1 MNSLILYLESG
12 GESMSRKK
20 WYCILLIL
28 EAILY
33 LVSYGSSLVVSYSS
47 QNLNENT
54 SLFTVSSIFSI
65 WNGMIICWVI
75 WRIMKQRLNVEG
87 LIAVLLL
94 SITQLLMFFLPPF
107 SPTNLMNI
115 SFVLNIICL
124 IWIWLLIKNVEMR
137 ELLNNWKS
145 KDGWKSS
152 IAYLALF
159 VASTNISPL
168 FSPLFILIGMDRTSS
183 DIYASTLQ
191 YTVMELMFLL
201 LINVMITST
210 SDKLQKVFS
219 LLIVLSSLVEIGV
232 VYSFISRIS
241 FYGLFYL
248 LLSIYIVCRVFG
260 LFEKVADSW
269 ESKVKVQDLSSF
281 ETKPEMEYP
290 QVEGEIDVNDQLNAE
305 IRSNNDKENSP
316 KRIILQSSWLWSALI
331 IAVCHLGIIIFP
343 LFLGNPMYLLILYIG
358 AIHYICFM
366 IATIL
371 LFIGMRKGSKGLL
384 NAAAILFVIS
394 IIGTPDTYWIVPNS
408 LSFILG
414 VLVFIGTILFK
425 NGD

>member
-1 MNSLILYLESG
+1 
-12 GESMSRKK
+12 MSRKK

-33 LVSYGSSLVVSYSS
+33 LVSYGSSLVESYNA
-47 QNLNENT
+47 QNLNGDIP
-54 SLFTVSSIFSI
+54 LFTASSIFSI
-65 WNGMIICWVI
+65 WNGMIICWLI

-107 SPTNLMNI
+107 SPTNLLNI

-152 IAYLALF
+152 IAYLVLF
-159 VASTNISPL
+159 VASTNI
-168 FSPLFILIGMDRTSS
+168 SPLFILIGMDRTS
-183 DIYASTLQ
+183 DIYAFTLR
-191 YTVMELMFLL
+191 YSVMELMFLL

-219 LLIVLSSLVEIGV
+219 LLLILSSLVEIGI
-232 VYSFISRIS
+232 VYSFITRIS

-248 LLSIYIVCRVFG
+248 LLSIYIACRVFG

-269 ESKVKVQDLSSF
+269 ESKVKVQDLSSI
-281 ETKPEMEYP
+281 ETKSEMENS
-290 QVEGEIDVNDQLNAE
+290 QVEGEIDVNDLLNAD
-305 IRSNNDKENSP
+305 IQSNNDKENSP
-316 KRIILQSSWLWSALI
+316 KRIILHSSWLWSALI
-331 IAVCHLGIIIFP
+331 IAVCHLGIMIFP

-394 IIGTPDTYWIVPNS
+394 IIGTPDTYWIGPNI

-425 NGD
+425 NED

>member
-1 MNSLILYLESG
+1 MNRYILFLESG

-20 WYCILLIL
+20 WYGILLIL

-33 LVSYGSSLVVSYSS
+33 LVSYGSSIVVNYSS
-47 QNLNENT
+47 QNLNGNT
-54 SLFTVSSIFSI
+54 PLITTSSIFSI

-94 SITQLLMFFLPPF
+94 SITQLLMYFLPPF
-107 SPTNLMNI
+107 SLTNLMNI

-124 IWIWLLIKNVEMR
+124 IWICLLIKNVEMR

-152 IAYLALF
+152 IAYLVLF
-159 VASTNISPL
+159 VASTNI
-168 FSPLFILIGMDRTSS
+168 SPLFILIGMDRTS
-183 DIYASTLQ
+183 DIYAFTLR
-191 YTVMELMFLL
+191 YSVMELMFLF

-210 SDKLQKVFS
+210 SEKLQKVFS
-219 LLIVLSSLVEIGV
+219 LLLILSSLVEIGI

-260 LFEKVADSW
+260 LLEKVADSW
-269 ESKVKVQDLSSF
+269 ESKVKVQDVSSI

-316 KRIILQSSWLWSALI
+316 KRIIFQSSWLWSALI
-331 IAVCHLGIIIFP
+331 IAVCHLGIMIFP

-384 NAAAILFVIS
+384 NAAAISFIIS
-394 IIGTPDTYWIVPNS
+394 IIGTLDPYWTGPNILS
-408 LSFILG
+408 LVLG
-414 VLVFIGTILFK
+414 VLVFIGGILFK

>member
-1 MNSLILYLESG
+1 
-12 GESMSRKK
+12 MSRKK
-20 WYCILLIL
+20 WYGILLIL

-33 LVSYGSSLVVSYSS
+33 LVSYGSSLVESYNA
-47 QNLNENT
+47 QNLNGDIPLIT
-54 SLFTVSSIFSI
+54 TSSIFSI

-94 SITQLLMFFLPPF
+94 SIIQLLMLVLPSF

-115 SFVLNIICL
+115 SFLLNIICL
-124 IWIWLLIKNVEMR
+124 IWICLLIKNVEMR

-152 IAYLALF
+152 IAYLVLF
-159 VASTNISPL
+159 VASTNI
-168 FSPLFILIGMDRTSS
+168 SPLFILIGMDRTS
-183 DIYASTLQ
+183 DIYAFTLR
-191 YTVMELMFLL
+191 YIVMELMFLL

-210 SDKLQKVFS
+210 SEKLQKVFS
-219 LLIVLSSLVEIGV
+219 LLLILSSLVEIGA
-232 VYSFISRIS
+232 VYSFITRIS

-248 LLSIYIVCRVFG
+248 LLSIYIACRVFG

-269 ESKVKVQDLSSF
+269 ESKVKVQDLSSI
-281 ETKPEMEYP
+281 ETKSEMENS
-290 QVEGEIDVNDQLNAE
+290 QVEGEIDVNDLLNAD
-305 IRSNNDKENSP
+305 IRSNNDEENSP
-316 KRIILQSSWLWSALI
+316 KRIILQSPWLWSALI
-331 IAVCHLGIIIFP
+331 IAVCHLGIMIFP

-394 IIGTPDTYWIVPNS
+394 IIGTPDPYWMGPNI

-425 NGD
+425 NGDGLK

>member
-1 MNSLILYLESG
+1 
-12 GESMSRKK
+12 MSRKK

-33 LVSYGSSLVVSYSS
+33 LVSYGSSLVESYNA
-47 QNLNENT
+47 QNLNGNT
-54 SLFTVSSIFSI
+54 PLFNASSIFSI
-65 WNGMIICWVI
+65 WNGMIICWLI

-107 SPTNLMNI
+107 SLTNLMNI
-115 SFVLNIICL
+115 SFVLNIICI
-124 IWIWLLIKNVEMR
+124 IWICLLIKNVEMR
-137 ELLNNWKS
+137 ELLNDWKS
-145 KDGWKSS
+145 KDGWKST
-152 IAYLALF
+152 ITYLVLF

-168 FSPLFILIGMDRTSS
+168 FILFGMDRTSV
-183 DIYASTLQ
+183 IYAFTLQ

-201 LINVMITST
+201 LINVMITIT

-219 LLIVLSSLVEIGV
+219 LLIILSSLVEIGV

-260 LFEKVADSW
+260 LFDKVADSW
-269 ESKVKVQDLSSF
+269 ESKVKVQDLSSI
-281 ETKPEMEYP
+281 ETKPVMADS

-331 IAVCHLGIIIFP
+331 IAACHLGIMIFP

-366 IATIL
+366 IAIFI
-371 LFIGMRKGSKGLL
+371 LFIAMRNGNVGLL
-384 NAAAILFVIS
+384 NTSAVLFIVS
-394 IIGTPDTYWIVPNS
+394 IIGTLDPYWTGPNILS
-408 LSFILG
+408 LVLG
-414 VLVFIGTILFK
+414 VLVFIGGILFK

>member
-1 MNSLILYLESG
+1 
-12 GESMSRKK
+12 
-20 WYCILLIL
+20 
-28 EAILY
+28 
-33 LVSYGSSLVVSYSS
+33 
-47 QNLNENT
+47 
-54 SLFTVSSIFSI
+54 
-65 WNGMIICWVI
+65 
-75 WRIMKQRLNVEG
+75 
-87 LIAVLLL
+87 
-94 SITQLLMFFLPPF
+94 
-107 SPTNLMNI
+107 MNI

-124 IWIWLLIKNVEMR
+124 IWICLLIKNVEMR

-152 IAYLALF
+152 IAYLVLF
-159 VASTNISPL
+159 VASTNI
-168 FSPLFILIGMDRTSS
+168 SPLFILIGMDRTS
-183 DIYASTLQ
+183 DIYAFTLR
-191 YTVMELMFLL
+191 YSVMELMFLL

-210 SDKLQKVFS
+210 SEKLQKVFS
-219 LLIVLSSLVEIGV
+219 LLLILSSLVEIGI

-248 LLSIYIVCRVFG
+248 LLSIYIACRVFG
-260 LFEKVADSW
+260 LLEKVADGW
-269 ESKVKVQDLSSF
+269 ESKVKVQDLSSI

-290 QVEGEIDVNDQLNAE
+290 RVEGDIDVHDQLNAD
-305 IRSNNDKENSP
+305 IRSNNDEENSP
-316 KRIILQSSWLWSALI
+316 KRIILHSSWLWSALI
-331 IAVCHLGIIIFP
+331 IAVCHLGIMVFP

-394 IIGTPDTYWIVPNS
+394 IIGTLDPYWTGPNI

-414 VLVFIGTILFK
+414 VLVFIGAILFK

>member
-1 MNSLILYLESG
+1 MP
-12 GESMSRKK
+12 RKK
-20 WYCILLIL
+20 WYGILLIL

-33 LVSYGSSLVVSYSS
+33 LVSYGSSLVESYNA
-47 QNLNENT
+47 QNLNGNT
-54 SLFTVSSIFSI
+54 PLITTSSIFSI

-124 IWIWLLIKNVEMR
+124 IWICLLIKNVEMR

-145 KDGWKSS
+145 KDSWKSS
-152 IAYLALF
+152 IAYLVLF
-159 VASTNISPL
+159 VASTNI
-168 FSPLFILIGMDRTSS
+168 SPLFILIGMDRTSV
-183 DIYASTLQ
+183 IYAFTLQ

-219 LLIVLSSLVEIGV
+219 LLLILSSLVEIGV

-260 LFEKVADSW
+260 LLEKVADSW
-269 ESKVKVQDLSSF
+269 ESKVKVQDLSSI
-281 ETKPEMEYP
+281 ETKPEMADS

-331 IAVCHLGIIIFP
+331 IAVCHLGIMIFP
-343 LFLGNPMYLLILYIG
+343 LFLGNPIYLLILYIG

-384 NAAAILFVIS
+384 NVAAILFVIS
-394 IIGTPDTYWIVPNS
+394 IIGTLDPYWTGPNILS
-408 LSFILG
+408 LVLG
-414 VLVFIGTILFK
+414 VLVFIGGIFPK
-425 NGD
+425 NLN

>member
-20 WYCILLIL
+20 WYVILLTL

-47 QNLNENT
+47 RNLNGNT
-54 SLFTVSSIFSI
+54 PLFTASSIFSI
-65 WNGMIICWVI
+65 WNGMIICWLI

-107 SPTNLMNI
+107 SPTNLLNI

-124 IWIWLLIKNVEMR
+124 IWIWLLIKNIEMR

-152 IAYLALF
+152 IAYLVIF
-159 VASTNISPL
+159 VASTNI
-168 FSPLFILIGMDRTSS
+168 SPLFILIGMDRTS
-183 DIYASTLQ
+183 DIYAFTLR

-210 SDKLQKVFS
+210 SEKLQKVFS
-219 LLIVLSSLVEIGV
+219 LLIILSSLVEIGV

-260 LFEKVADSW
+260 LFDKVADSW
-269 ESKVKVQDLSSF
+269 ESKVKVQDLSSI

-331 IAVCHLGIIIFP
+331 IAVCHLGIMIFP

-394 IIGTPDTYWIVPNS
+394 IIGTPDPYWMGPNI

-414 VLVFIGTILFK
+414 VLVFIGGILFK

>member
-1 MNSLILYLESG
+1 
-12 GESMSRKK
+12 
-20 WYCILLIL
+20 
-28 EAILY
+28 
-33 LVSYGSSLVVSYSS
+33 
-47 QNLNENT
+47 
-54 SLFTVSSIFSI
+54 
-65 WNGMIICWVI
+65 MIICWLI

-94 SITQLLMFFLPPF
+94 SITQLLMFVLPPF

-124 IWIWLLIKNVEMR
+124 IWICLLIKNVEMR

-145 KDGWKSS
+145 KDSWKSS
-152 IAYLALF
+152 IAYLVLF
-159 VASTNISPL
+159 VASTNI
-168 FSPLFILIGMDRTSS
+168 SPLFILIGMDRTSV
-183 DIYASTLQ
+183 IYAFTLR
-191 YTVMELMFLL
+191 YSVMELMFLL

-219 LLIVLSSLVEIGV
+219 LLLILSSLVEIGV

-260 LFEKVADSW
+260 LFDKVADSW
-269 ESKVKVQDLSSF
+269 ESKVKVQDVSSI

-290 QVEGEIDVNDQLNAE
+290 QVKGEIDVNDQLNAE

-331 IAVCHLGIIIFP
+331 IAVCHLGIMIFP

-394 IIGTPDTYWIVPNS
+394 IIGTPDTYWIGPNI

-414 VLVFIGTILFK
+414 VLVFIGTILLK

>member
-1 MNSLILYLESG
+1 
-12 GESMSRKK
+12 MSRKK

-33 LVSYGSSLVVSYSS
+33 LVSYGSSLVESYNA
-47 QNLNENT
+47 QNLNGDIPLIT
-54 SLFTVSSIFSI
+54 TSSIFSI

-87 LIAVLLL
+87 LLGVLLL
-94 SITQLLMFFLPPF
+94 SITQLLMFFLLPF
-107 SPTNLMNI
+107 SPTNLMDI
-115 SFVLNIICL
+115 SFMLNIICL
-124 IWIWLLIKNVEMR
+124 IWICMLIKNVEMR

-159 VASTNISPL
+159 IASTNI
-168 FSPLFILIGMDRTSS
+168 SPLFILIGMDRTS
-183 DIYASTLQ
+183 DIYAFTLR

-210 SDKLQKVFS
+210 SNKLQKVFS
-219 LLIVLSSLVEIGV
+219 LLIVLSSLVGIGV

-248 LLSIYIVCRVFG
+248 LLSIYIVYRVFG

-269 ESKVKVQDLSSF
+269 ESKVKVQDVSSI
-281 ETKPEMEYP
+281 ETKPKMEYP

-331 IAVCHLGIIIFP
+331 IAVCHLGIMIFP

-394 IIGTPDTYWIVPNS
+394 IIGTPDAYWIGPNI

-414 VLVFIGTILFK
+414 VLVFIGTLLFK

>member
-1 MNSLILYLESG
+1 
-12 GESMSRKK
+12 MSRKK
-20 WYCILLIL
+20 WYGILLIF

-33 LVSYGSSLVVSYSS
+33 LVSYGSSLVESYNA
-47 QNLNENT
+47 QNLNENIP
-54 SLFTVSSIFSI
+54 LFNASSIFSI

-107 SPTNLMNI
+107 SSINLLNI

-124 IWIWLLIKNVEMR
+124 IWICLLIKNVEMR

-145 KDGWKSS
+145 KDSWKSS
-152 IAYLALF
+152 IAYLVLF
-159 VASTNISPL
+159 VASTNI
-168 FSPLFILIGMDRTSS
+168 SPLFILIGMDRTS
-183 DIYASTLQ
+183 DIYAFTLR
-191 YTVMELMFLL
+191 YSVMELMFLL

-219 LLIVLSSLVEIGV
+219 LLLILSSLVEIGV

-260 LFEKVADSW
+260 LLEKVADSW
-269 ESKVKVQDLSSF
+269 ESKVKVQDLSSI
-281 ETKPEMEYP
+281 ETKPEMAYS
-290 QVEGEIDVNDQLNAE
+290 QVEGDIDVNDQLNAE

-316 KRIILQSSWLWSALI
+316 KRIIFQSSWLWSALI
-331 IAVCHLGIIIFP
+331 IAVCHLGIMIFP
-343 LFLGNPMYLLILYIG
+343 LFLANPMYLLILYIG

-384 NAAAILFVIS
+384 NVAAILFVIS
-394 IIGTPDTYWIVPNS
+394 IIGTLDPYWTGPNI

-425 NGD
+425 NED

>member
-1 MNSLILYLESG
+1 
-12 GESMSRKK
+12 MSRKK
-20 WYCILLIL
+20 WYGILLIL

-33 LVSYGSSLVVSYSS
+33 LVSYGSSIVVNYSS
-47 QNLNENT
+47 QSLNENT
-54 SLFTVSSIFSI
+54 PLFTVSSIFSI

-75 WRIMKQRLNVEG
+75 WRIMNQRLNVEG
-87 LIAVLLL
+87 LIAALLL

-124 IWIWLLIKNVEMR
+124 IWICLLIKNVEMR

-152 IAYLALF
+152 IAYLVLF
-159 VASTNISPL
+159 VASTNI
-168 FSPLFILIGMDRTSS
+168 SPLFILIGMDRTS
-183 DIYASTLQ
+183 DIYAFTLR

-219 LLIVLSSLVEIGV
+219 LLLILSSLVEIGV

-260 LFEKVADSW
+260 LFDKVAASW
-269 ESKVKVQDLSSF
+269 ESKVKVQDLSSI
-281 ETKPEMEYP
+281 ETKPEMAYS
-290 QVEGEIDVNDQLNAE
+290 QVEGDIDVNDQLNAE

-316 KRIILQSSWLWSALI
+316 KRIIFQSSWLWSALI
-331 IAVCHLGIIIFP
+331 IAVCHLGIMIFP

-371 LFIGMRKGSKGLL
+371 LFIGMRNGNVGLL
-384 NAAAILFVIS
+384 NTSAVLFIVS
-394 IIGTPDTYWIVPNS
+394 IIGTLDPYWTGPNILS
-408 LSFILG
+408 LVLG
-414 VLVFIGTILFK
+414 VLVFIGGIFPK
-425 NGD
+425 NLNKE

>member
-1 MNSLILYLESG
+1 
-12 GESMSRKK
+12 MSRKK
-20 WYCILLIL
+20 WYGILLIL

-33 LVSYGSSLVVSYSS
+33 LVSYGSSIVVNYSS
-47 QNLNENT
+47 QSLNENT
-54 SLFTVSSIFSI
+54 PLFTVSSIFSI

-75 WRIMKQRLNVEG
+75 WRIMNQRLNVEG
-87 LIAVLLL
+87 LIAALLL

-124 IWIWLLIKNVEMR
+124 IWICLLIKNVEMR

-152 IAYLALF
+152 IAYLVLF
-159 VASTNISPL
+159 VASTNI
-168 FSPLFILIGMDRTSS
+168 SPLFILIGMDRTS
-183 DIYASTLQ
+183 DIYAFTLQ
-191 YTVMELMFLL
+191 YTVMESMFLL

-210 SDKLQKVFS
+210 SEKLQKVFS
-219 LLIVLSSLVEIGV
+219 LLLILSSLVEIGI

-248 LLSIYIVCRVFG
+248 LLSIYIACRVFS
-260 LFEKVADSW
+260 LLEKVAASW
-269 ESKVKVQDLSSF
+269 ESKVKVQEVSSI
-281 ETKPEMEYP
+281 EIKPEMEYP
-290 QVEGEIDVNDQLNAE
+290 QVEGEIDVNDQLNAD
-305 IRSNNDKENSP
+305 IQSNNDKENSP
-316 KRIILQSSWLWSALI
+316 KRIILHSSWLWSALI
-331 IAVCHLGIIIFP
+331 IAVCHLGIMIFP

-384 NAAAILFVIS
+384 NVAAILFVIS
-394 IIGTPDTYWIVPNS
+394 IIGTPDPYWIGPNI

>member
-1 MNSLILYLESG
+1 
-12 GESMSRKK
+12 MSRKK
-20 WYCILLIL
+20 WYGILLIL

-33 LVSYGSSLVVSYSS
+33 LVSYGSSLVESYNV
-47 QNLNENT
+47 QNLNGNT
-54 SLFTVSSIFSI
+54 PLITTSSIFSI

-87 LIAVLLL
+87 LIAALLL

-124 IWIWLLIKNVEMR
+124 IWICLLIKNVEMR
-137 ELLNNWKS
+137 ELLNNWNS

-152 IAYLALF
+152 IAYLVLF
-159 VASTNISPL
+159 VASTNI
-168 FSPLFILIGMDRTSS
+168 SPLFILIGMDRTS
-183 DIYASTLQ
+183 DIYAFTLR
-191 YTVMELMFLL
+191 YSVMELMFLL

-210 SDKLQKVFS
+210 SEKLQKVFS
-219 LLIVLSSLVEIGV
+219 LLLILSSLVEIGI

-248 LLSIYIVCRVFG
+248 LLSIYIACRVFS
-260 LFEKVADSW
+260 LLEKVAASW
-269 ESKVKVQDLSSF
+269 ESKVKVQDLSSI

-290 QVEGEIDVNDQLNAE
+290 QVEGDIDVHDQLNAD
-305 IRSNNDKENSP
+305 IRSNNDEENSP
-316 KRIILQSSWLWSALI
+316 KRIILHSSWLWSALI
-331 IAVCHLGIIIFP
+331 IAVCHLGIMVFP

-394 IIGTPDTYWIVPNS
+394 IIGTLDPYWTGPNILS
-408 LSFILG
+408 LVLG
-414 VLVFIGTILFK
+414 VLVFIGGIFPK
-425 NGD
+425 NLNKE

>member
-1 MNSLILYLESG
+1 
-12 GESMSRKK
+12 MSRKK
-20 WYCILLIL
+20 RYYILLIL

-33 LVSYGSSLVVSYSS
+33 LVSYGSSLVESYNA
-47 QNLNENT
+47 QNLNGNT
-54 SLFTVSSIFSI
+54 PLFNASSIFSI
-65 WNGMIICWVI
+65 WNGMIICWLI

-107 SPTNLMNI
+107 SLTNLMNI

-124 IWIWLLIKNVEMR
+124 IWICLLIKNVEMR

-152 IAYLALF
+152 IAYLVLF
-159 VASTNISPL
+159 VASTNI
-168 FSPLFILIGMDRTSS
+168 SPLFILIGMDRTS
-183 DIYASTLQ
+183 DIYAFTLR

-219 LLIVLSSLVEIGV
+219 LLIILSSLVEIGV

-260 LFEKVADSW
+260 LFDRVADSW
-269 ESKVKVQDLSSF
+269 ESKVKVQDLSSI
-281 ETKPEMEYP
+281 ETKPEMADS

-331 IAVCHLGIIIFP
+331 IAVCHLGIMIFP

-394 IIGTPDTYWIVPNS
+394 IIGTPDTYWIGPNI

>member
-1 MNSLILYLESG
+1 
-12 GESMSRKK
+12 MSRKK
-20 WYCILLIL
+20 WYGILLIL

-33 LVSYGSSLVVSYSS
+33 LVSYGSSIVVNYSS
-47 QNLNENT
+47 QSLNENT
-54 SLFTVSSIFSI
+54 PLFNASSIFSI
-65 WNGMIICWVI
+65 WNGMIICWLI
-75 WRIMKQRLNVEG
+75 WRLMKQRLKVEG

-107 SPTNLMNI
+107 SLTNLMNI

-124 IWIWLLIKNVEMR
+124 IWICLLIKNVEMR
-137 ELLNNWKS
+137 ELLNDWKS
-145 KDGWKSS
+145 KDGWKST
-152 IAYLALF
+152 ITYLVLF

-168 FSPLFILIGMDRTSS
+168 FILFGMDRTSV
-183 DIYASTLQ
+183 IYAFTLR

-219 LLIVLSSLVEIGV
+219 LLIILSSLVEIGV

-260 LFEKVADSW
+260 LFDKVADSW
-269 ESKVKVQDLSSF
+269 ESKVKVQDVSSI

-290 QVEGEIDVNDQLNAE
+290 QVEGEIDVNDQLNAD
-305 IRSNNDKENSP
+305 IQSNNDKENSP
-316 KRIILQSSWLWSALI
+316 KRIILHSSWLWSALI
-331 IAVCHLGIIIFP
+331 IAVCHLGIMIFP

-384 NAAAILFVIS
+384 NAAAVLFVIS
-394 IIGTPDTYWIVPNS
+394 IIGTPDTYWIGPNI

>member
-1 MNSLILYLESG
+1 
-12 GESMSRKK
+12 MSRKK
-20 WYCILLIL
+20 WYVILLIL
-28 EAILY
+28 EAVLY
-33 LVSYGSSLVVSYSS
+33 LVSYGSSLVESYNA
-47 QNLNENT
+47 QNLNENIP
-54 SLFTVSSIFSI
+54 LFNASSIFSI

-107 SPTNLMNI
+107 SQTNLLNI

-124 IWIWLLIKNVEMR
+124 IWIWLLIKNIEMR

-152 IAYLALF
+152 IAYLVLF
-159 VASTNISPL
+159 VASTNI
-168 FSPLFILIGMDRTSS
+168 SPLFILIGMDRTS
-183 DIYASTLQ
+183 DIYAFTLR

-219 LLIVLSSLVEIGV
+219 LLIILSSLVEIGV

-248 LLSIYIVCRVFG
+248 LLSIYIVCRFFG
-260 LFEKVADSW
+260 LFDKVADSW
-269 ESKVKVQDLSSF
+269 ESKVKVQDLSSI
-281 ETKPEMEYP
+281 ETKPVMADS

-331 IAVCHLGIIIFP
+331 IAVCHLGIMIFP

-394 IIGTPDTYWIVPNS
+394 IIGTPDTYWIGPNI

>member
-1 MNSLILYLESG
+1 
-12 GESMSRKK
+12 MSRKK

-33 LVSYGSSLVVSYSS
+33 LVSYGSSLVESYNA
-47 QNLNENT
+47 QNLNENIP
-54 SLFTVSSIFSI
+54 LFNASSIFSI

-107 SPTNLMNI
+107 SSINLLNI

-152 IAYLALF
+152 IAYLVLF
-159 VASTNISPL
+159 VASTNI
-168 FSPLFILIGMDRTSS
+168 SPLFILIGMDRTS
-183 DIYASTLQ
+183 DIYAFTLR

-219 LLIVLSSLVEIGV
+219 LLLILSSLVEIGV

-260 LFEKVADSW
+260 LFDKVADNW
-269 ESKVKVQDLSSF
+269 ESKVKVQDLSSI
-281 ETKPEMEYP
+281 ETKPEMADS
-290 QVEGEIDVNDQLNAE
+290 QVEGEIDVNDQLNAD
-305 IRSNNDKENSP
+305 IQSNNDKENSP

-331 IAVCHLGIIIFP
+331 IAVCHLGIMIFP

-394 IIGTPDTYWIVPNS
+394 IIGTPDTYWIGPNI

>member
-1 MNSLILYLESG
+1 
-12 GESMSRKK
+12 MSRKK

-33 LVSYGSSLVVSYSS
+33 LVSYGSSLVESYNA
-47 QNLNENT
+47 QNLNGNT
-54 SLFTVSSIFSI
+54 PLFNASSIFSI
-65 WNGMIICWVI
+65 WNGMIICWLI

-107 SPTNLMNI
+107 SLTNLMNI

-124 IWIWLLIKNVEMR
+124 IWICLLIKNVEMR
-137 ELLNNWKS
+137 ELLNDWKS

-152 IAYLALF
+152 LAYLVLF

-168 FSPLFILIGMDRTSS
+168 FILFGMDRTSV
-183 DIYASTLQ
+183 IYAFTLR

-219 LLIVLSSLVEIGV
+219 LLIILSSLVEIGV

-260 LFEKVADSW
+260 LFDKVADSW
-269 ESKVKVQDLSSF
+269 ESKVKVQDLSSI
-281 ETKPEMEYP
+281 ETKPKMEYP

-331 IAVCHLGIIIFP
+331 IAVCHLGIMIFP

-394 IIGTPDTYWIVPNS
+394 IIGTPDTYWIGPNI

-414 VLVFIGTILFK
+414 VLVFIGTLLFK

>member
-1 MNSLILYLESG
+1 
-12 GESMSRKK
+12 MSRKK
-20 WYCILLIL
+20 WYGILLIL

-33 LVSYGSSLVVSYSS
+33 LVSYGSSIVVNYSS
-47 QNLNENT
+47 QNLNGNT
-54 SLFTVSSIFSI
+54 PLITTSSIFSI

-87 LIAVLLL
+87 LIAVFLL
-94 SITQLLMFFLPPF
+94 SITQQLMFVLPPF
-107 SPTNLMNI
+107 SPTDLMNI

-124 IWIWLLIKNVEMR
+124 IWICLLIKNVEMR

-152 IAYLALF
+152 IAYLVLF

-168 FSPLFILIGMDRTSS
+168 FILFGMDRTS
-183 DIYASTLQ
+183 DIYAFTLR
-191 YTVMELMFLL
+191 YSVMELMLLL

-210 SDKLQKVFS
+210 SEKLQKVFS
-219 LLIVLSSLVEIGV
+219 LLLILSSLVEIGI

-260 LFEKVADSW
+260 LLEKVADGW
-269 ESKVKVQDLSSF
+269 ESKVKVQDLSSI

-290 QVEGEIDVNDQLNAE
+290 QVEGDIDVHDQLNAE
-305 IRSNNDKENSP
+305 IRSNNDEENSP
-316 KRIILQSSWLWSALI
+316 KRIILQSPWLWSALI
-331 IAVCHLGIIIFP
+331 IAVCHLGIMIFP

-394 IIGTPDTYWIVPNS
+394 IIGTPDPYWMGPNI

-425 NGD
+425 NGDGLK

>member
-1 MNSLILYLESG
+1 
-12 GESMSRKK
+12 MSRKK
-20 WYCILLIL
+20 WYGILLIL

-33 LVSYGSSLVVSYSS
+33 LVSYGSSIVVNYSS
-47 QNLNENT
+47 QNLNGNT
-54 SLFTVSSIFSI
+54 PLITTSSIFSI

-87 LIAVLLL
+87 LIAVFLL
-94 SITQLLMFFLPPF
+94 SITQQLMFVLPPF
-107 SPTNLMNI
+107 SPTDLMNI

-124 IWIWLLIKNVEMR
+124 IWICLLIKNVEMR

-152 IAYLALF
+152 IAYLVLF

-168 FSPLFILIGMDRTSS
+168 FILFGMDRTS
-183 DIYASTLQ
+183 DIYAFTLR
-191 YTVMELMFLL
+191 YTVMELMLLL

-210 SDKLQKVFS
+210 SEKLQKVFS
-219 LLIVLSSLVEIGV
+219 LLLILSSLVEIGI

-260 LFEKVADSW
+260 LLEKVADGW
-269 ESKVKVQDLSSF
+269 ESKVKVQDLSSI

-290 QVEGEIDVNDQLNAE
+290 QVEGDIDVHDQLNAD
-305 IRSNNDKENSP
+305 IRSNNDEENSP
-316 KRIILQSSWLWSALI
+316 KRIILQSPWLWSALI
-331 IAVCHLGIIIFP
+331 IAVCHLGIMIFP

-394 IIGTPDTYWIVPNS
+394 IIGTPDPYWMGPNI

-425 NGD
+425 NGDGLK

>member
-1 MNSLILYLESG
+1 
-12 GESMSRKK
+12 MSRKK

-33 LVSYGSSLVVSYSS
+33 LVSYGSSIVVNYSS
-47 QNLNENT
+47 QNLNGNT
-54 SLFTVSSIFSI
+54 PLFTVSSIFSI

-87 LIAVLLL
+87 LIAALLL

-124 IWIWLLIKNVEMR
+124 IWICLLIKNVEMR

-152 IAYLALF
+152 IAYLVLF

-168 FSPLFILIGMDRTSS
+168 FILFGMDRTS
-183 DIYASTLQ
+183 DIYAFTLR
-191 YTVMELMFLL
+191 YSVMELMLLL

-210 SDKLQKVFS
+210 SEKLQKVFS
-219 LLIVLSSLVEIGV
+219 LLLILSSLVEIGI

-248 LLSIYIVCRVFG
+248 LLSIYIACRVFS
-260 LFEKVADSW
+260 LLEKVAASW
-269 ESKVKVQDLSSF
+269 ESKVKVQDLSSI

-290 QVEGEIDVNDQLNAE
+290 QVEGDIDVHDQLNAD
-305 IRSNNDKENSP
+305 IRSNNDEENSP
-316 KRIILQSSWLWSALI
+316 KRTILHSSWLWSALI
-331 IAVCHLGIIIFP
+331 IAVCHLGIMVFP

-366 IATIL
+366 IATFI
-371 LFIGMRKGSKGLL
+371 LFIAMRNGNEGLL
-384 NAAAILFVIS
+384 NASAVLFIVS
-394 IIGTPDTYWIVPNS
+394 IIGTLDPYWTGPNILS
-408 LSFILG
+408 LVLG
-414 VLVFIGTILFK
+414 VLVFIGGIFPK
-425 NGD
+425 NLNKE

>member
-1 MNSLILYLESG
+1 
-12 GESMSRKK
+12 MSRKK
-20 WYCILLIL
+20 WYGILLIL

-33 LVSYGSSLVVSYSS
+33 LVSYGSSLVESYNA
-47 QNLNENT
+47 QNLNGDIPLIT
-54 SLFTVSSIFSI
+54 TSSIFSI

-107 SPTNLMNI
+107 SLTNLMNI

-124 IWIWLLIKNVEMR
+124 IWICLLIKNVEMR

-152 IAYLALF
+152 IAYLVLF

-168 FSPLFILIGMDRTSS
+168 FILFGMDRTSV
-183 DIYASTLQ
+183 IYAFTLR

-219 LLIVLSSLVEIGV
+219 LLIILSSLIEIGV

-260 LFEKVADSW
+260 LLEKVADSW
-269 ESKVKVQDLSSF
+269 ESKVKVQDLSSI

-290 QVEGEIDVNDQLNAE
+290 QVEGDIDVHDQLNAD
-305 IRSNNDKENSP
+305 IRSNNDEENSP
-316 KRIILQSSWLWSALI
+316 KRIILQSPWLWSALI
-331 IAVCHLGIIIFP
+331 IAVCHLGIMIFP

-394 IIGTPDTYWIVPNS
+394 IIGTPDPYWMGPNI

-414 VLVFIGTILFK
+414 VLVFIGTILLK
-425 NGD
+425 METD

>member
-1 MNSLILYLESG
+1 
-12 GESMSRKK
+12 MSKKK

-28 EAILY
+28 EAVLY
-33 LVSYGSSLVVSYSS
+33 LVSYGSSLVESYNA
-47 QNLNENT
+47 QNLNGNT
-54 SLFTVSSIFSI
+54 PLFNASSIFSI
-65 WNGMIICWVI
+65 WNGMIICWLI

-107 SPTNLMNI
+107 SLTNLMNI
-115 SFVLNIICL
+115 SFVLNIICI
-124 IWIWLLIKNVEMR
+124 IWICLLIKNVEMR
-137 ELLNNWKS
+137 ELLNDWKS

-152 IAYLALF
+152 LAYLVLF

-168 FSPLFILIGMDRTSS
+168 FILFGMDRTSV
-183 DIYASTLQ
+183 IYAFTLR

-219 LLIVLSSLVEIGV
+219 LLIILSSLVEIGV

-260 LFEKVADSW
+260 LLEKVEDSW
-269 ESKVKVQDLSSF
+269 ESKVKVQDLSSI
-281 ETKPEMEYP
+281 ETKPEMADS
-290 QVEGEIDVNDQLNAE
+290 QVEGEIDVNDQLNAD
-305 IRSNNDKENSP
+305 IQSNNDKENSP

-331 IAVCHLGIIIFP
+331 IAVCHLGIMIFP
-343 LFLGNPMYLLILYIG
+343 LFLGNPIYLLILYIG

-384 NAAAILFVIS
+384 NVAAILFVIS
-394 IIGTPDTYWIVPNS
+394 IIGTLDPYWTGPNILS
-408 LSFILG
+408 LVLG
-414 VLVFIGTILFK
+414 VLVFIGGIFPK
-425 NGD
+425 NLN

>member
-20 WYCILLIL
+20 WYVILLTL

-47 QNLNENT
+47 RNLNGNT
-54 SLFTVSSIFSI
+54 PLFTASSIFSI
-65 WNGMIICWVI
+65 WNGMIICWLI

-107 SPTNLMNI
+107 SPTNLLNI

-152 IAYLALF
+152 IAYLVLF

-168 FSPLFILIGMDRTSS
+168 FILFGMDRTS
-183 DIYASTLQ
+183 DIYAFTLR

-210 SDKLQKVFS
+210 SEKLQKVFS
-219 LLIVLSSLVEIGV
+219 LLIILSSLVEIGV

-260 LFEKVADSW
+260 LLEKVADSW
-269 ESKVKVQDLSSF
+269 ESKVKVQDLSSI

-331 IAVCHLGIIIFP
+331 IAVCHLGIMIFP

-394 IIGTPDTYWIVPNS
+394 IIGTLDPYWTGPNILS
-408 LSFILG
+408 LVLG

>member
-1 MNSLILYLESG
+1 
-12 GESMSRKK
+12 MSRKK

-33 LVSYGSSLVVSYSS
+33 LVSYGSSLVESYNA
-47 QNLNENT
+47 QNLNENIP
-54 SLFTVSSIFSI
+54 LFNASSIFSI

-94 SITQLLMFFLPPF
+94 PITQLLMFFLPPF
-107 SPTNLMNI
+107 SLTNLMNI
-115 SFVLNIICL
+115 SFMLNIICL
-124 IWIWLLIKNVEMR
+124 IWIWLLIKNIEMR

-331 IAVCHLGIIIFP
+331 IVVCHLGIMIFP

-394 IIGTPDTYWIVPNS
+394 IIGTSDPYWTGPNI

>member
-1 MNSLILYLESG
+1 
-12 GESMSRKK
+12 MSRKK
-20 WYCILLIL
+20 WYGILLIL

-33 LVSYGSSLVVSYSS
+33 LVSYGSSIVVNYSS
-47 QNLNENT
+47 QNLNGNT
-54 SLFTVSSIFSI
+54 PLITTSSIFSI

-94 SITQLLMFFLPPF
+94 SITQQLMFVLPPF
-107 SPTNLMNI
+107 SPTDLMNI

-124 IWIWLLIKNVEMR
+124 IWICLLIKNVEMR

-152 IAYLALF
+152 IAYLVLF

-168 FSPLFILIGMDRTSS
+168 FILFGMDRTS
-183 DIYASTLQ
+183 DIYAFTLR
-191 YTVMELMFLL
+191 YSVMELMLLL

-210 SDKLQKVFS
+210 SEKLQKVFS
-219 LLIVLSSLVEIGV
+219 LLLILSSLVEIGI

-260 LFEKVADSW
+260 LLEKVADGW
-269 ESKVKVQDLSSF
+269 ESKVKVQDLSSI
-281 ETKPEMEYP
+281 ETKPEMADS

-305 IRSNNDKENSP
+305 IRSNNDKENLP

-331 IAVCHLGIIIFP
+331 IAVCHLGIMIFP

-394 IIGTPDTYWIVPNS
+394 IIGTPDTYWIGPNI

-425 NGD
+425 NGDLLK

>member
-1 MNSLILYLESG
+1 MNSLILFLESG

-20 WYCILLIL
+20 WYVILLIL
-28 EAILY
+28 EAVLY
-33 LVSYGSSLVVSYSS
+33 LVSYGSSLVESYNA
-47 QNLNENT
+47 QNLNGNIP
-54 SLFTVSSIFSI
+54 LFNASSIFSI
-65 WNGMIICWVI
+65 WNGMIICWLI
-75 WRIMKQRLNVEG
+75 WRTMKQRLNVEG

-107 SPTNLMNI
+107 SPTNLLNI
-115 SFVLNIICL
+115 SFVLNIISL

-145 KDGWKSS
+145 KDDWKSS
-152 IAYLALF
+152 IAYLVLF
-159 VASTNISPL
+159 VASTNI
-168 FSPLFILIGMDRTSS
+168 SPLFILIGMDRTS
-183 DIYASTLQ
+183 DIYAFTLR
-191 YTVMELMFLL
+191 YIVMELMFLL

-219 LLIVLSSLVEIGV
+219 LLIILSSLVEIGV

-260 LFEKVADSW
+260 LFEKVADNW
-269 ESKVKVQDLSSF
+269 ESKVKVQDLSSI
-281 ETKPEMEYP
+281 ETKPEMADS
-290 QVEGEIDVNDQLNAE
+290 QVEGEIDVNDQLNAD
-305 IRSNNDKENSP
+305 IQSNNDKENSP

-331 IAVCHLGIIIFP
+331 IAVCHLGIMIFP

-384 NAAAILFVIS
+384 NVAAILFVIS
-394 IIGTPDTYWIVPNS
+394 IIGTLDPYWTGPNILS
-408 LSFILG
+408 LVLG

-425 NGD
+425 NED

>member
-1 MNSLILYLESG
+1 
-12 GESMSRKK
+12 MSRKK
-20 WYCILLIL
+20 WYGILLIL

-33 LVSYGSSLVVSYSS
+33 LVSYGSSLVVSYNA
-47 QNLNENT
+47 QNLNGDIPLIT
-54 SLFTVSSIFSI
+54 TSSIFSI

-94 SITQLLMFFLPPF
+94 SIIQLLMLVLPSF

-115 SFVLNIICL
+115 SFLLNIICL
-124 IWIWLLIKNVEMR
+124 IWICLLIKNVEMR

-145 KDGWKSS
+145 KDSWKSS
-152 IAYLALF
+152 IAYLVLF
-159 VASTNISPL
+159 VASTNI
-168 FSPLFILIGMDRTSS
+168 SPLFILIGMDRTS
-183 DIYASTLQ
+183 DIYAFTLR
-191 YTVMELMFLL
+191 YSVMELMFLL

-210 SDKLQKVFS
+210 SEKLQKVFS
-219 LLIVLSSLVEIGV
+219 LLLILSSLVEIGA
-232 VYSFISRIS
+232 VYSFITRIS

-248 LLSIYIVCRVFG
+248 LLSIYIACRVFG

-269 ESKVKVQDLSSF
+269 ESKVKVQDLSSI
-281 ETKPEMEYP
+281 ETKSEMENS
-290 QVEGEIDVNDQLNAE
+290 QVEGEIDVNDLLNAD
-305 IRSNNDKENSP
+305 IRSNNDEENSP
-316 KRIILQSSWLWSALI
+316 KRIILQSPWLWSALI
-331 IAVCHLGIIIFP
+331 IAVCHLGIMIFP

-371 LFIGMRKGSKGLL
+371 LFIGMRKGSKGFL

-394 IIGTPDTYWIVPNS
+394 IIGTPDPYWMGPNI

-414 VLVFIGTILFK
+414 VLVFIGTILLK
-425 NGD
+425 METD

>member
-1 MNSLILYLESG
+1 
-12 GESMSRKK
+12 MSRKK
-20 WYCILLIL
+20 WYVILLIL
-28 EAILY
+28 EAVLY
-33 LVSYGSSLVVSYSS
+33 LVSYGSSLVESYNA
-47 QNLNENT
+47 QNLNENIP
-54 SLFTVSSIFSI
+54 LFNASSIFSI

-107 SPTNLMNI
+107 SPTNLLNI

-124 IWIWLLIKNVEMR
+124 IWIWLLIKNIEMR

-152 IAYLALF
+152 IAYLVLF
-159 VASTNISPL
+159 VASTNI
-168 FSPLFILIGMDRTSS
+168 SPLFILIGMDRTS
-183 DIYASTLQ
+183 DIYAFTLR

-219 LLIVLSSLVEIGV
+219 LLLILSSLVEIGV

-248 LLSIYIVCRVFG
+248 LLSIYIVCRVLG
-260 LFEKVADSW
+260 LFDKVADSW
-269 ESKVKVQDLSSF
+269 ESKVKVQDVSSI

-290 QVEGEIDVNDQLNAE
+290 QVEEEIDVNDQLNAE

-331 IAVCHLGIIIFP
+331 IAVCHLGIMIFP

-394 IIGTPDTYWIVPNS
+394 IIGTPDTYWIGPNI

>member
-1 MNSLILYLESG
+1 
-12 GESMSRKK
+12 MSRKK
-20 WYCILLIL
+20 WYGILLIL

-33 LVSYGSSLVVSYSS
+33 LVSYGSSIVVNYSS
-47 QNLNENT
+47 QNLNGNT
-54 SLFTVSSIFSI
+54 PLITTSSIFSI

-87 LIAVLLL
+87 LIAVFLL
-94 SITQLLMFFLPPF
+94 SITQQLMFVLPPF
-107 SPTNLMNI
+107 SPTDLMNI

-124 IWIWLLIKNVEMR
+124 IWICLLIKNVEMR

-152 IAYLALF
+152 IAYLVLF

-168 FSPLFILIGMDRTSS
+168 FILFGMDRTS
-183 DIYASTLQ
+183 DIYAFTLR
-191 YTVMELMFLL
+191 YSVMELMFLL

-210 SDKLQKVFS
+210 SEKLQKVFS
-219 LLIVLSSLVEIGV
+219 LLLILSSLVEIGI

-260 LFEKVADSW
+260 LLEKVADGW
-269 ESKVKVQDLSSF
+269 ESKVKVQDLSSI

-290 QVEGEIDVNDQLNAE
+290 QVEGDIDVHDQLNAD
-305 IRSNNDKENSP
+305 IQSNNDKENSP
-316 KRIILQSSWLWSALI
+316 KRIILHSSWLWSALI
-331 IAVCHLGIIIFP
+331 IAVCHLGIMIFP

-394 IIGTPDTYWIVPNS
+394 IIGTPDTYWIGPNI

>member
-1 MNSLILYLESG
+1 
-12 GESMSRKK
+12 MSRKK
-20 WYCILLIL
+20 WYVILLIL
-28 EAILY
+28 EAVLY
-33 LVSYGSSLVVSYSS
+33 LVSYGSSLVESYNA
-47 QNLNENT
+47 QNLNGNIP
-54 SLFTVSSIFSI
+54 LFNASSIFSI
-65 WNGMIICWVI
+65 WNGMIICWLI
-75 WRIMKQRLNVEG
+75 WRTMKQRLNVEG

-107 SPTNLMNI
+107 SPTNLLNI
-115 SFVLNIICL
+115 SFVLNIISL
-124 IWIWLLIKNVEMR
+124 IWICLLIKNVEMR

-145 KDGWKSS
+145 KDDWKSS
-152 IAYLALF
+152 IAYLVLF
-159 VASTNISPL
+159 VASTNI
-168 FSPLFILIGMDRTSS
+168 SPLFILIGMDRTS
-183 DIYASTLQ
+183 DIYAFTLQ

-219 LLIVLSSLVEIGV
+219 LLLILSSLVEIGV

-260 LFEKVADSW
+260 LLEKVADSW
-269 ESKVKVQDLSSF
+269 ESKVKVQDLSSI
-281 ETKPEMEYP
+281 ETKPEMADS

-331 IAVCHLGIIIFP
+331 IAVCHLGIMIFP

-384 NAAAILFVIS
+384 NVAAILFVIS
-394 IIGTPDTYWIVPNS
+394 IIGTLDPYWTGPNILS
-408 LSFILG
+408 LVLG

-425 NGD
+425 NED

>member
-1 MNSLILYLESG
+1 
-12 GESMSRKK
+12 MSRKK

-33 LVSYGSSLVVSYSS
+33 LVSYSSSLVVSYSS
-47 QNLNENT
+47 RNLNGNT
-54 SLFTVSSIFSI
+54 PLFTASSIFSI

-107 SPTNLMNI
+107 SSTNLLNF

-152 IAYLALF
+152 IAYLVLF
-159 VASTNISPL
+159 VASTNI
-168 FSPLFILIGMDRTSS
+168 SPLFILIGMDRTS
-183 DIYASTLQ
+183 DIYAFTLR

-219 LLIVLSSLVEIGV
+219 LLLILSSLVEIGL

-260 LFEKVADSW
+260 LFDKVADSW
-269 ESKVKVQDLSSF
+269 ESKVKVQDLSSI

-290 QVEGEIDVNDQLNAE
+290 QVEGDIDVNDQLNAE

-331 IAVCHLGIIIFP
+331 IAVCHLGIMVFP

-394 IIGTPDTYWIVPNS
+394 IIGTPDTYWIGPNI

>member
-1 MNSLILYLESG
+1 
-12 GESMSRKK
+12 MSRKK
-20 WYCILLIL
+20 WYGILLIL

-33 LVSYGSSLVVSYSS
+33 LVSYGSSLVESYNA
-47 QNLNENT
+47 QNLNGDIPLIT
-54 SLFTVSSIFSI
+54 TSSIFSI

-87 LIAVLLL
+87 LIAALLL

-115 SFVLNIICL
+115 SFLLNIICL
-124 IWIWLLIKNVEMR
+124 IWICLLIKNVEMR

-145 KDGWKSS
+145 KDSWKSS
-152 IAYLALF
+152 IAYLVLF
-159 VASTNISPL
+159 VASTNI
-168 FSPLFILIGMDRTSS
+168 SPLFILIGMDRTS
-183 DIYASTLQ
+183 DIYAFTLR
-191 YTVMELMFLL
+191 YIVMELMFLL
-201 LINVMITST
+201 LINVMITNT
-210 SDKLQKVFS
+210 SEKLQKVFS
-219 LLIVLSSLVEIGV
+219 LLLILYSLVEIGA
-232 VYSFISRIS
+232 VYSFITRIS

-248 LLSIYIVCRVFG
+248 LLSIYIACRVFG

-269 ESKVKVQDLSSF
+269 ESKVKVQDLSSI
-281 ETKPEMEYP
+281 ETKSEMENS

-331 IAVCHLGIIIFP
+331 IAVCHLGIMIFP

-371 LFIGMRKGSKGLL
+371 LFVGMRKGSKGLL
-384 NAAAILFVIS
+384 NAATILFVIS
-394 IIGTPDTYWIVPNS
+394 IIGTPDPYWMGPNI

-414 VLVFIGTILFK
+414 VLVLIGTVLLK

>member
-1 MNSLILYLESG
+1 
-12 GESMSRKK
+12 MSRKK
-20 WYCILLIL
+20 WYYILLIL

-47 QNLNENT
+47 RNLNGNT
-54 SLFTVSSIFSI
+54 PLFTASSIFSI

-107 SPTNLMNI
+107 SPTNLLNI

-152 IAYLALF
+152 IAYLVLF
-159 VASTNISPL
+159 VASTNI
-168 FSPLFILIGMDRTSS
+168 SPLFILIGMDRTS
-183 DIYASTLQ
+183 DIYAFTLR

-219 LLIVLSSLVEIGV
+219 LLIILSSLVEIGV

-260 LFEKVADSW
+260 LFDRVADSW
-269 ESKVKVQDLSSF
+269 ESKVKVQDLSSI
-281 ETKPEMEYP
+281 ETKPEMADS

-331 IAVCHLGIIIFP
+331 IAVCHLGIMIFP

-394 IIGTPDTYWIVPNS
+394 IIGTLDPYWIGPNI

>member
-1 MNSLILYLESG
+1 
-12 GESMSRKK
+12 MSRKK
-20 WYCILLIL
+20 WYGILLIF

-33 LVSYGSSLVVSYSS
+33 LVSYGSSIVVNYSP
-47 QNLNENT
+47 QNLNGNT
-54 SLFTVSSIFSI
+54 PLFTVSSIFSI

-87 LIAVLLL
+87 LIAALLL

-124 IWIWLLIKNVEMR
+124 IWICLLIKNIEMR

-152 IAYLALF
+152 IAYLVLF
-159 VASTNISPL
+159 VASTNI
-168 FSPLFILIGMDRTSS
+168 SPLFILIGMDRTS
-183 DIYASTLQ
+183 DIYAFTLR

-210 SDKLQKVFS
+210 SDKLQKIFS

-269 ESKVKVQDLSSF
+269 ESKVKVEDVSSI

-331 IAVCHLGIIIFP
+331 IAVCHLGIMIFP

-358 AIHYICFM
+358 AIHYIYFM

-394 IIGTPDTYWIVPNS
+394 IIGTPDTYWIGPNILS
-408 LSFILG
+408 LVLG
-414 VLVFIGTILFK
+414 VLVFIGGILFK

>member
-1 MNSLILYLESG
+1 MNRYILFLESG

-20 WYCILLIL
+20 WYGILLIL

-33 LVSYGSSLVVSYSS
+33 LVSYGSSLVESYNA
-47 QNLNENT
+47 QNLNGDIPLIT
-54 SLFTVSSIFSI
+54 TSSIFSI

-94 SITQLLMFFLPPF
+94 SIIQLLMLVLPSF

-115 SFVLNIICL
+115 SFLLNIICL
-124 IWIWLLIKNVEMR
+124 IWICLLIKNVEMR

-145 KDGWKSS
+145 KDSWKSS
-152 IAYLALF
+152 IAYLVLF
-159 VASTNISPL
+159 VASTNI
-168 FSPLFILIGMDRTSS
+168 SPLFILIGMDRTS
-183 DIYASTLQ
+183 DIYAFTLR
-191 YTVMELMFLL
+191 YIVMELMFLL
-201 LINVMITST
+201 LINVMITNT
-210 SDKLQKVFS
+210 SEKLQKVFS
-219 LLIVLSSLVEIGV
+219 LLLILSSLVEIGA
-232 VYSFISRIS
+232 VYSFITRIS

-248 LLSIYIVCRVFG
+248 LLSIYIACRVFG

-269 ESKVKVQDLSSF
+269 ESKVKVQDLSSI
-281 ETKPEMEYP
+281 ETKSEMENS

-331 IAVCHLGIIIFP
+331 IAVCHLGIMIFP

-394 IIGTPDTYWIVPNS
+394 IIGTPDAYWIGPNI

-414 VLVFIGTILFK
+414 VLVFIGTLLFK

>member
-1 MNSLILYLESG
+1 
-12 GESMSRKK
+12 MSRKK
-20 WYCILLIL
+20 WYGILLIL

-33 LVSYGSSLVVSYSS
+33 LVSYGSSIVVNYSS
-47 QNLNENT
+47 QNLNGNT
-54 SLFTVSSIFSI
+54 PLITTSSIFSI

-87 LIAVLLL
+87 LIAVFLL
-94 SITQLLMFFLPPF
+94 SITQQLMFVLPPF
-107 SPTNLMNI
+107 SPTDLMNI

-124 IWIWLLIKNVEMR
+124 IWICLLIKNVEMR

-152 IAYLALF
+152 IAYLVLF
-159 VASTNISPL
+159 VASTNI
-168 FSPLFILIGMDRTSS
+168 SPLFILIGMDRTS
-183 DIYASTLQ
+183 DIYAFTLR
-191 YTVMELMFLL
+191 YILMELMFLL

-210 SDKLQKVFS
+210 SEKLQKVFS
-219 LLIVLSSLVEIGV
+219 LLLILSSLVEIGI

-260 LFEKVADSW
+260 LLEKVADGW
-269 ESKVKVQDLSSF
+269 ESKVKVQDLSSI

-290 QVEGEIDVNDQLNAE
+290 QVEGDIDVHDQLNAD
-305 IRSNNDKENSP
+305 IRSNNDEENSP
-316 KRIILQSSWLWSALI
+316 KRIILHSSWLWSALI
-331 IAVCHLGIIIFP
+331 IAVCHLGIMIFP

-394 IIGTPDTYWIVPNS
+394 IIGTPDPYWMGPNI

-425 NGD
+425 NGDGLK